1 VRHNDYAHRRD
12 IDGWD
17 AETRVLANR
26 PLGPTTLGFAYASVE
41 RNSASDPGQ
50 AFWREGLGI
59 GVLKEVGWGLRP
71 QITVDLA
78 RQMGD
83 APLAPFGKTRRE
95 WLLQASVSI
104 YKRDWNLGGFAPSLS
119 LTVTRNFSTLSLYD
133 EKRVRGEVRLTKA
146 F

>member
-1 VRHNDYAHRRD
+1 
-12 IDGWD
+12 
-17 AETRVLANR
+17 
-26 PLGPTTLGFAYASVE
+26 
-41 RNSASDPGQ
+41 
-50 AFWREGLGI
+50 
-59 GVLKEVGWGLRP
+59 LRP